1 MSTDL
6 IDCKT
11 LVQFSKVFKERGE
24 KVNGMLNVMGTCCLA
39 NRMHGQHGIP
49 DVHRADT
56 NL

>member
-11 LVQFSKVFKERGE
+11 LVHSSKVFKERGE
-24 KVNGMLNVMGTCCLA
+24 KVNCVLNVMGTCRLA
-39 NRMHGQHGIP
+39 NGMHGQHGIP